1 MSIIHATDASFKR
14 DVLES
19 DLPVL
24 VDFWAPWCGPCK
36 MLSPVLEELYP
47 EIKSKFR
54 VVKVDVDENS
64 ATASSYNI
72 RTIPTLMIFHKG
84 HAVDTK
90 MGLLPKAKLK
100 EWIEGAV

>member
-24 VDFWAPWCGPCK
+24 VDFWASWCGPCK
-36 MLSPVLEELYP
+36 MLSPILDDLYP
-47 EIKSKFR
+47 EIKDKVR
-54 VVKVDVDENS
+54 VVKVDVDANP
-64 ATASSYNI
+64 ATASAYNV

-84 HAVDTK
+84 QMVDTK
-90 MGLLPKAKLK
+90 MGLLPKPKLK
-100 EWIEGAV
+100 EWVEGAV

>member
-36 MLSPVLEELYP
+36 MLSPVLEDLYP
-47 EIKSKFR
+47 EIKDKFR
-54 VVKVDVDENS
+54 VVKVDVDENA

-84 HAVDTK
+84 HPIDTK
-90 MGLLPKAKLK
+90 MGLLTKAKLK
-100 EWIEGAV
+100 EWVEGAV